1 MVCRIVVFVT
11 CMQALTIQ
19 QTIEKV
25 AFAKLKELAYIKK
38 EIKNPMY
45 GIMFTG
51 NLMEDTDLLEDQKQF
66 VETSTICE
74 W

>member
-1 MVCRIVVFVT
+1 
-11 CMQALTIQ
+11 MQALTIQ